1 MKKNHSKKMFK
12 NKYEIQFRRF
22 GIATIIA
29 VFFLI
34 FVGGLVRST
43 GSGMGC
49 PDWPKCFG
57 QYIPPTNLSELP
69 VDYKTQFA
77 VQGKQIADFDPI
89 KTWIEYINRLIGV
102 VIGFLILLTVVFAIP
117 YLKSNAK
124 IFWLSFIAF
133 ILVGIQG
140 WIGSKVVSSDLA
152 TWIVTIHMVIAL
164 IIVALLIFTVTSSQQ
179 FYIVQFKENSSLKM
193 LIIVALVISLIQII
207 SGTQVREK
215 VDHVANVIGE
225 PYRSQW
231 PKFFMDE
238 FIFKLHRTWS
248 ILNLGISIL
257 LLLKYRSLFERNSLI
272 YKCGLGIIL
281 LLCSQA
287 LSGSIL
293 VNMGFPKQVTSIHLT
308 VGSII
313 AGLQIFAA
321 ILIFNK
327 TIPLNRDS
335 N

>member
-1 MKKNHSKKMFK
+1 MLETK
-12 NKYEIQFRRF
+12 KYEIRFRRF

-57 QYIPPTNLSELP
+57 QYVPPTNINQLP
-69 VDYKTQFA
+69 VDYKTKFA
-77 VQGKQIADFDPI
+77 VQGKQIADFDVY
-89 KTWIEYINRLIGV
+89 KTWIEYLNRLVGV
-102 VIGFLILLTVVFAIP
+102 VIGLFILLTVVFAFP
-117 YLKSNAK
+117 YLKSNPK
-124 IFWLSFIAF
+124 IFWLSFVAF
-133 ILVGIQG
+133 ILVGFQG
-140 WIGSKVVSSDLA
+140 WIGSKVVASDLA
-152 TWIVTIHMVIAL
+152 TWMITIHMLIAL
-164 IIVALLIFTVTSSQQ
+164 LIVALLIFTVTNSQE
-179 FYIVQFKENSSLKM
+179 FSIVQFKSDSSLK
-193 LIIVALVISLIQII
+193 LIIIFSLIISIIQIV

-215 VDHVANVIGE
+215 VDHVANLLGE
-225 PYRSQW
+225 QYRTQW
-231 PKFFMDE
+231 PKFFME
-238 FIFKLHRTWS
+238 ELIFKLHRSWS
-248 ILNLGISIL
+248 ILSLLISTL
-257 LLLKYRSLFERNSLI
+257 LLFKYRSLFERSSLI

-293 VNMGFPKQVTSIHLT
+293 VNLGFPKQVTSIHLT

-313 AGLQIFAA
+313 AGLQILVA

-327 TIPLNRDS
+327 TKQITE
-335 N
+335 

>member
-1 MKKNHSKKMFK
+1 MSETK
-12 NKYEIQFRRF
+12 KYEIRFRRF

-57 QYIPPTNLSELP
+57 QYVPPTNINQLP
-69 VDYKTQFA
+69 VDYKTKFA
-77 VQGKQIADFDPI
+77 VQGKQIADFDVY
-89 KTWIEYINRLIGV
+89 KTWIEYLNRLVGV
-102 VIGFLILLTVVFAIP
+102 VIGLFILLTVVFAFP
-117 YLKSNAK
+117 YLKSNPK
-124 IFWLSFIAF
+124 IFWLSFVAF
-133 ILVGIQG
+133 ILVGFQG
-140 WIGSKVVSSDLA
+140 WIGSKVVASDLA
-152 TWIVTIHMVIAL
+152 TWMITIHMLIAL
-164 IIVALLIFTVTSSQQ
+164 LIVALLIFTVTNSQE
-179 FYIVQFKENSSLKM
+179 FSIVQFKSDSSLK
-193 LIIVALVISLIQII
+193 LFIIISLVISLIQIV

-215 VDHVANVIGE
+215 VDHVANLLGE
-225 PYRSQW
+225 QYRTQW
-231 PKFFMDE
+231 PKFFME
-238 FIFKLHRTWS
+238 ELIFKLHRSWS
-248 ILNLGISIL
+248 ILSLLISTL
-257 LLLKYRSLFERNSLI
+257 LIFKYRSLFERSSLI

-293 VNMGFPKQVTSIHLT
+293 VNLGFPKQVTSIHLT

-313 AGLQIFAA
+313 AGLQILVA

-327 TIPLNRDS
+327 TKFITK
-335 N
+335 

>member
-1 MKKNHSKKMFK
+1 MLETK
-12 NKYEIQFRRF
+12 KYEIRFRRF

-57 QYIPPTNLSELP
+57 QYVPPTNINQLP
-69 VDYKTQFA
+69 VDYKTEFA
-77 VQGKQIADFDPI
+77 IQGKQIADFDVY
-89 KTWIEYINRLIGV
+89 KTWIEYLNRLVGV
-102 VIGFLILLTVVFAIP
+102 VIGFFILLTVVFAFP
-117 YLKSNAK
+117 YLKSNPK
-124 IFWLSFIAF
+124 IFWLSFLAF
-133 ILVGIQG
+133 ILVGFQG
-140 WIGSKVVSSDLA
+140 WIGSKVVSTDLA
-152 TWIVTIHMVIAL
+152 TWMITIHMLIAL
-164 IIVALLIFTVTSSQQ
+164 VIVALLIFTVAISQK
-179 FYIVQFKENSSLKM
+179 FSIVQYKLDSSLKVF
-193 LIIVALVISLIQII
+193 IIISLIISTVQIV

-215 VDHVANVIGE
+215 VDHVANLLGE
-225 PYRSQW
+225 QYRTQW
-231 PKFFMDE
+231 PKFFME
-238 FIFKLHRTWS
+238 ELIFKLHRSWS
-248 ILNLGISIL
+248 ILSLLISTL
-257 LLLKYRSLFERNSLI
+257 LLFKYRSLFERSSLI

-293 VNMGFPKQVTSIHLT
+293 VNLGFPKQVTSIHLT

-313 AGLQIFAA
+313 AGLQILVA

-327 TIPLNRDS
+327 TKQITE
-335 N
+335 

>member
-1 MKKNHSKKMFK
+1 MSETK
-12 NKYEIQFRRF
+12 KYEIRFRRF

-57 QYIPPTNLSELP
+57 QYVPPTNINQLP
-69 VDYKTQFA
+69 VDYKTKFA
-77 VQGKQIADFDPI
+77 VQGKQIADFDVY
-89 KTWIEYINRLIGV
+89 KTWIEYLNRLVGV
-102 VIGFLILLTVVFAIP
+102 VIGLFILLTVVFAFP
-117 YLKSNAK
+117 YLKSNPK
-124 IFWLSFIAF
+124 IFWLSFVAF
-133 ILVGIQG
+133 ILVGFQG
-140 WIGSKVVSSDLA
+140 WIGSKVVASDLA
-152 TWIVTIHMVIAL
+152 TWMITIHMLIAL
-164 IIVALLIFTVTSSQQ
+164 LIVALLIFTVTNSQE
-179 FYIVQFKENSSLKM
+179 FSIVQYKTDSSLKLFIIIA
-193 LIIVALVISLIQII
+193 LIISLIQIV

-215 VDHVANVIGE
+215 VDHVANLLGE
-225 PYRSQW
+225 QYRTQW
-231 PKFFMDE
+231 PKFFME
-238 FIFKLHRTWS
+238 ELIFKLHRSWS
-248 ILNLGISIL
+248 ILSLLISTL
-257 LLLKYRSLFERNSLI
+257 LLFKYRSLFERSSLI

-293 VNMGFPKQVTSIHLT
+293 VNLGFPKQVTSIHLT

-313 AGLQIFAA
+313 AGLQILVA

-327 TIPLNRDS
+327 TKQITE
-335 N
+335 

>member
-1 MKKNHSKKMFK
+1 MLETK
-12 NKYEIQFRRF
+12 KYEIRFRRF

-57 QYIPPTNLSELP
+57 QYVPPTNINQLP
-69 VDYKTQFA
+69 VDYKTKFA
-77 VQGKQIADFDPI
+77 VQGKQIADFDVY
-89 KTWIEYINRLIGV
+89 KTWIEYLNRFVGV
-102 VIGFLILLTVVFAIP
+102 VIGLFILLTVVFAFP
-117 YLKSNAK
+117 YLKSNPK
-124 IFWLSFIAF
+124 IFWLSFVAF
-133 ILVGIQG
+133 ILVGFQG
-140 WIGSKVVSSDLA
+140 WIGSKVVASDLA
-152 TWIVTIHMVIAL
+152 TWMITIHMLIAL
-164 IIVALLIFTVTSSQQ
+164 LIVALLIFTVTNSQE
-179 FYIVQFKENSSLKM
+179 FSIVQYKSDSSLKLFIIIA
-193 LIIVALVISLIQII
+193 LIISLIQIV

-215 VDHVANVIGE
+215 VDHVANLLGE
-225 PYRSQW
+225 QYRTQW
-231 PKFFMDE
+231 PKFFME
-238 FIFKLHRTWS
+238 ELIFKLHRSWS
-248 ILNLGISIL
+248 ILSLLISTL
-257 LLLKYRSLFERNSLI
+257 LLFKYRSLFERSSLI

-293 VNMGFPKQVTSIHLT
+293 VNLGFPKQVTSIHLT

-313 AGLQIFAA
+313 AGLQILVA

-327 TIPLNRDS
+327 TKQITE
-335 N
+335 

>member
-1 MKKNHSKKMFK
+1 MSETK
-12 NKYEIQFRRF
+12 KYEIRFRRF

-57 QYIPPTNLSELP
+57 QYVPPTNINQLP
-69 VDYKTQFA
+69 VDYKIKFA
-77 VQGKQIADFDPI
+77 VQGKQIADFDVY
-89 KTWIEYINRLIGV
+89 KTWIEYLNRLVGV
-102 VIGFLILLTVVFAIP
+102 VIGLFILLTVVFAFP
-117 YLKSNAK
+117 YLKSNPK
-124 IFWLSFIAF
+124 IFWLSFVAF
-133 ILVGIQG
+133 ILVGFQG
-140 WIGSKVVSSDLA
+140 WIGSKVVASDLA
-152 TWIVTIHMVIAL
+152 TWMITIHMLIAL
-164 IIVALLIFTVTSSQQ
+164 LIVALLIFTVTNSQE
-179 FYIVQFKENSSLKM
+179 FSIVQFKSDSSLKLFIIIS
-193 LIIVALVISLIQII
+193 LIISLIQIV

-215 VDHVANVIGE
+215 VDHVANLLGE
-225 PYRSQW
+225 QYRTQW
-231 PKFFMDE
+231 PKFFME
-238 FIFKLHRTWS
+238 ELIFKLHRSWS
-248 ILNLGISIL
+248 ILSLLISTL
-257 LLLKYRSLFERNSLI
+257 LIFKYRSLFERSSLI

-293 VNMGFPKQVTSIHLT
+293 VNLGFPKQVTSIHLT

-313 AGLQIFAA
+313 AGLQILVA

-327 TIPLNRDS
+327 TKFITK
-335 N
+335 